1 LLLLVRILAPQ
12 LLALIVYAIVRG
24 AAPRR
29 DTGVAQLF
37 AVIVAGA
44 SAWFSATMPIG
55 GIVLSMPRSG
65 AFVALEIFVAL
76 LAQLLTLAA
85 QTE

>member
-1 LLLLVRILAPQ
+1 MLLLVRILAPQ
-12 LLALIVYAIVRG
+12 LLALIVYFVVR
-24 AAPRR
+24 AVAPRR
-29 DTGVAQLF
+29 DSGVAQLF
-37 AVIVAGA
+37 AILIAGA

-55 GIVLSMPRSG
+55 GIVLSMPRSA

-85 QTE
+85 QSE